1 MRAEQLTAAVCEH
14 GEGPVQSPRWS
25 GPRWVDMLAGDVL
38 ELSPSGEVARRNVG
52 SKVAAVVRPRRGAG
66 WLVATE
72 RAVAMAG
79 DDALDAEL
87 TSGPELWT
95 DPGIRSNEGG
105 CAPDG
110 AFYLGTMA
118 YDETPGAGTVHRI
131 DPSGAV
137 TTAVENVTIS
147 NGLGWSPD
155 GARAYYVDTDIGRI
169 DVFDWSAD
177 DGLTGR
183 RPWAE
188 VPGGPDG
195 LTVDAEGGVWVA
207 TYWTGEVRRYD
218 ADGRLGAVVDLPARR
233 ATAVAFAG
241 PGLDELIVTTSRL
254 GLDDAGPGDGALF
267 ALREPGVRGL
277 PVLEFG
283 G

>member
-1 MRAEQLTAAVCEH
+1 MKAEQLTAAVCEH
-14 GEGPVQSPRWS
+14 GEGPVHSPRWA

-38 ELSPSGEVARRNVG
+38 ELSPSGEVARRNAG
-52 SKVAAVVRPRRGAG
+52 KVAAVIRPRRGAG

-72 RAVAMAG
+72 RAVALAG
-79 DDALDAEL
+79 GDALDAPLAE
-87 TSGPELWT
+87 GPELWA

-137 TTAVENVTIS
+137 TAAVEHVTIS

-155 GARAYYVDTDIGRI
+155 GTRAYYVDTDTGRI

-183 RPWAE
+183 RAWAD

-195 LTVDAEGGVWVA
+195 LAVDAEGGVWVA
-207 TYWTGEVRRYD
+207 TYRTGEVRRYD
-218 ADGRLGAVVDLPARR
+218 ADGRLDAVVDLPARR
-233 ATAVAFAG
+233 ATAVAFTGA
-241 PGLDELIVTTSRL
+241 GLDELIVTTSRL
-254 GLDDAGPGDGALF
+254 GLDDAGTGDGALF
-267 ALREPGVRGL
+267 VIREPGVRGL
-277 PVLEFG
+277 PLLEFG